1 MARGRPTAYGLP
13 VRRTLSD
20 VVLRHGDSLLAVSL
34 VALLVVQ
41 VWTLSVS
48 PTDKVVTTAC
58 GLAIVVPLARRA
70 RTPLVLIA
78 VLIATAIVGNWLP
91 KPVTDVEAFGFIVL
105 VALYSAGAHTTG
117 RQAWIGGGAAVLFA
131 VVALIEDP
139 QGVYLGGVL
148 FFTLLFGA
156 PWLAGM
162 VVQRRRTSEARM
174 RHERDA
180 AEAAI
185 VEERARIARELHD
198 VVAHAISVIVLQ
210 ARGGRRLL
218 DSEPEETRG
227 ALDTIERTGQQA
239 LVEMRRLVGLLR
251 ESDEELTLA
260 PQPTLSQLDHLVT
273 QVRAAGLPVEVSI
286 EGSPVELPPGVDLSA
301 YRIVQEALTNAL
313 KHAGPT
319 RARVTIHYRSDGLDV
334 DVADDGIGGGNGGN
348 GGNGAGFG
356 LAGIRERVSFV
367 GGELDAGPRPG
378 GGFAVHARL
387 PYRSE
392 R

>member
-1 MARGRPTAYGLP
+1 MARRAPRAYGLP
-13 VRRTLSD
+13 VRRALSD
-20 VVLRHGDSLLAVSL
+20 IVHRHGDSLLAVGL

-48 PTDKVVTTAC
+48 PTDKLVTTVC
-58 GLAIVVPLARRA
+58 GMAILVPLARRS
-70 RTPLVLIA
+70 RMPLVLLG
-78 VLIATAIVGNWLP
+78 VLLATAVVGHWLP

-105 VALYSAGAHTTG
+105 VTLYSAGAHTTG
-117 RQAWIGGGAAVLFA
+117 RRAWLGGGAAVLFA
-131 VVALIEDP
+131 VVALVEDP

-156 PWLAGM
+156 PWLAGKI
-162 VVQRRRTSEARM
+162 VQRRRLGEARM

-185 VEERARIARELHD
+185 VDERARIARELHD

-218 DSEPEETRG
+218 DIEPEETRG

-251 ESDEELTLA
+251 ESDEALELA
-260 PQPTLSQLDHLVT
+260 PQPTLSRLDHLVA
-273 QVRAAGLPVEVSI
+273 QVQAAGLPVEVAI
-286 EGSPVELPPGVDLSA
+286 EGTPVELPPGVDLSA

-319 RARVTIHYRSDGLDV
+319 QARITLHYRADGLDV
-334 DVADDGIGGGNGGN
+334 GIADDGVGADS
-348 GGNGAGFG
+348 GGNGAGYG
-356 LAGIRERVSFV
+356 LAGIRERVLVV
-367 GGELDAGPRPG
+367 GGELDAGPRPD

-387 PYRSE
+387 PYGSE